1 MFSFFSCNFT
11 MQVLPCDIHHR
22 INRLVCSTMAIFAGF
37 TSYVVSV
44 TKALSITYITGKNWI
59 SLLSEYKLNP
69 YDELQ
74 FGLTKTPQLVLL
86 AFKRNEEKNWITVT
100 DPSQVRKL
108 IIADQTRSP
117 LSHTPVPPSATDRA
131 PTVALALTGAATQSD
146 PAEDWAPTA
155 SADQSDLPEDRA
167 STPAP
172 ALQGAPSP
180 AAAAASTPAPTL
192 ALASALARA
201 AATERAVAPAIDWA
215 AVRTSYTKVLTKTDM
230 STFLVSIG
238 RPSASFFFLSML
250 FHMIHCVDL
259 TVWVCLLVCKQ
270 RIPRATRESFNNPG
284 DRGQVSLT
292 MRSLGVNEPAQYTVS
307 TKDGRMMIDA
317 KGWSRFKSKSYLA
330 VGDDVKIE
338 LSRQGEL
345 VQINFEI
352 LQ

>member
-117 LSHTPVPPSATDRA
+117 LSRTDRA
-131 PTVALALTGAATQSD
+131 PAVALALTAATAQSD
-146 PAEDWAPTA
+146 PAKDWAPTA

-172 ALQGAPSP
+172 APTPAPALQGAPSP
-180 AAAAASTPAPTL
+180 AAAAASAPAPTL
-192 ALASALARA
+192 ALASAPA
-201 AATERAVAPAIDWA
+201 RAVAPATDWA

>member
-117 LSHTPVPPSATDRA
+117 LSRTDQA
-131 PTVALALTGAATQSD
+131 LAVALALTAAAAQSD

-155 SADQSDLPEDRA
+155 SADQSDLPKDRA
-167 STPAP
+167 STPAPAPTPAP

-180 AAAAASTPAPTL
+180 AAAAASAPAPTL
-192 ALASALARA
+192 ALASASA
-201 AATERAVAPAIDWA
+201 RAVAPATDWA

-284 DRGQVSLT
+284 DSSQVSLT

>member
-74 FGLTKTPQLVLL
+74 FGLTKMPQLVLL
-86 AFKRNEEKNWITVT
+86 AFKRNEEKDWITVT

-108 IIADQTRSP
+108 IIADQTRSL
-117 LSHTPVPPSATDRA
+117 LSRTDRA
-131 PTVALALTGAATQSD
+131 PAIVLALTAAAAQSD
-146 PAEDWAPTA
+146 PAEDWALTA

-172 ALQGAPSP
+172 APTPAPALQGAPSP
-180 AAAAASTPAPTL
+180 AAAAASAPAPTL
-192 ALASALARA
+192 ALASAPA
-201 AATERAVAPAIDWA
+201 RAVAPATDWA

-284 DRGQVSLT
+284 DRGEVSLT

>member
-1 MFSFFSCNFT
+1 MFSFFSCNFM

-117 LSHTPVPPSATDRA
+117 LSRTDRA
-131 PTVALALTGAATQSD
+131 PAVALALTAAAAQSD

-180 AAAAASTPAPTL
+180 AAAAASAPAPTL
-192 ALASALARA
+192 ALASAPA
-201 AATERAVAPAIDWA
+201 RAVAPATDWA

-284 DRGQVSLT
+284 NRGQVSLT

>member
-117 LSHTPVPPSATDRA
+117 LSRTDRA
-131 PTVALALTGAATQSD
+131 PAVSLALTTATAQSD

-167 STPAP
+167 STTAPALTPAP
-172 ALQGAPSP
+172 ALQGAPSS
-180 AAAAASTPAPTL
+180 AAATASAPAPTL

-201 AATERAVAPAIDWA
+201 VAPATDWA
-215 AVRTSYTKVLTKTDM
+215 TVRTSYTKVLTKTDM

-238 RPSASFFFLSML
+238 RPSVSFFFISML
-250 FHMIHCVDL
+250 FRMIHCVDL
-259 TVWVCLLVCKQ
+259 TVGYVFLFANREFLEQ
-270 RIPRATRESFNNPG
+270 RRSRSIIRATSATFFLPCA
-284 DRGQVSLT
+284 T
-292 MRSLGVNEPAQYTVS
+292 
-307 TKDGRMMIDA
+307 
-317 KGWSRFKSKSYLA
+317 
-330 VGDDVKIE
+330 
-338 LSRQGEL
+338 L
-345 VQINFEI
+345 V
-352 LQ
+352 

>member
-44 TKALSITYITGKNWI
+44 MKALSITYITGKNWI

-100 DPSQVRKL
+100 EPSQVRKL
-108 IIADQTRSP
+108 IIADQTRLL
-117 LSHTPVPPSATDRA
+117 LSRTDRA
-131 PTVALALTGAATQSD
+131 PAVALALTAAAAQSD

-172 ALQGAPSP
+172 APTPAPALQGAPSP
-180 AAAAASTPAPTL
+180 AAAAASAPAPTL
-192 ALASALARA
+192 ALASAPA
-201 AATERAVAPAIDWA
+201 RAVAPATDWA